1 MYAERSE
8 ALVLPEA
15 CYSRGHISF
24 WAGRKTSGLE
34 SKPTNDILKYK
45 SMSRTDLQMLQRAN
59 LITDV
64 FTIII
69 LLFQFK

>member
-1 MYAERSE
+1 MQRNE
-8 ALVLPEA
+8 AMVLPEA

-45 SMSRTDLQMLQRAN
+45 SKSRTDLQMLQKDLN
-59 LITDV
+59 YCFYYYYVTY
-64 FTIII
+64 FN
-69 LLFQFK
+69 